1 MKREAS
7 HTPARPDAAKMPP
20 GERPNVSFPLA
31 AQPGI
36 LAEAEVSIPER
47 FRQRTE
53 ADPQKTAIVGSRW
66 QPTYA
71 ELDALTNQLAHA
83 VISAGGASG
92 GRVALLLR
100 HDAPLIAAALATL
113 KAGRVVVVL
122 NPTDP
127 AARLKQILD
136 DAAPDSLLTDTANEG
151 LAREIAGKNQT
162 IVRFGEQDTFPAGP
176 PSVKIAPNALAW
188 LIYTSGSTGRPKGV
202 VQSHRNIVHNVLRF
216 SQGMNLTPDD
226 RFVLLSSPGGGQGV
240 STIWCAL
247 LNSAT
252 LLPFPIA
259 EKGAHALKNW
269 LKENRITIYISSPS
283 VFGNLAKCLEDA
295 DSFPDIRLVRFGA
308 DTATANHLA
317 AFKRHFSA
325 RCVLLN
331 CLSSSETGNIAQQPF
346 KLADDIAENRLPV
359 GAEATGM
366 KVLLMD
372 ETGGEVSPG
381 ETGEIFVQSHYLSP
395 GYWRNGL
402 LTAERFFA
410 VDEAGGLR
418 VYRSGD
424 LGRRLPDGSL
434 IFVGRKD
441 ARVKIH
447 GYGVELSEIRDA
459 LEKLPPVASAFV
471 TVRTLPDGDN
481 QLLAYLLLR
490 PGADFSSEHLRRGL
504 GQTLPAYMMP
514 AHFIVL
520 EKFPLTAHG
529 KIDRNAL
536 PPPVEMRKL
545 LPRNERP
552 RDLVESRLTKIWES
566 VLGVAPVAR
575 QDNFFDLG
583 GTSLQSVEILR
594 RIEQAFGASLPPS
607 ILIEHGTV
615 EKLAAMI
622 AGNVVIQSASP
633 LIALRRQEGGR
644 PFFLVHS
651 GQGDVTS
658 YGPLGRRLV
667 GRPVYGLQSIGLN
680 GEAWPC
686 MSIPAMAARYLQEV
700 AKQDP
705 TGPYLLGGTC
715 MGGLVAFEMAQT
727 LVRQG
732 KKVAL
737 LALMDTA
744 VPYKPWEE
752 DKLKERLFAPFRN
765 PVRDSFRIL
774 RWRALRAAGLGR
786 EPRRLPAY
794 RRFVANMNSRANR
807 HYSLGFY
814 PGSITLFMTVDSVF
828 PGEDRRLTLRR
839 YAEETKVITLPG
851 NRAGLFGPPVVD
863 ELAQQLQI
871 CLESAVKTETGCRI

>member
-1 MKREAS
+1 MTSGACRKIAFS
-7 HTPARPDAAKMPP
+7 PVAP
-20 GERPNVSFPLA
+20 
-31 AQPGI
+31 PGI
-36 LAEAEVSIPER
+36 LAEAEVSIPAR
-47 FRQRTE
+47 FRQRAE
-53 ADPQKTAIVGSRW
+53 ADPQRTAIVGSHW

-83 VISAGGASG
+83 VISSGGASG
-92 GRVALLLR
+92 GRVALLTR

-122 NPTDP
+122 NPADP

-136 DAAPDSLLTDTANEG
+136 DAAPDCLLTDTANEE
-151 LAREIAGKNQT
+151 LARQIAEKNQA
-162 IVRFGEQDTFPAGP
+162 IIRFGEQGTYSTQAPF
-176 PSVKIAPNALAW
+176 VEIAPHALAW

-202 VQSHRNIVHNVLRF
+202 MQSHRNIVHNVLRF

-247 LNSAT
+247 LNSAA

-259 EKGAHALKNW
+259 EKGANALKKW
-269 LKENRITIYISSPS
+269 LKENRTTIYISSPS

-295 DSFPDIRLVRFGA
+295 DSFPAIRLVRFGA

-317 AFKRHFSA
+317 VFKKHFSR
-325 RCVLLN
+325 RCILLN

-346 KLADDIAENRLPV
+346 TLADDVAENRLPV
-359 GAEATGM
+359 GPEVTGM
-366 KVLLMD
+366 KVRFMD
-372 ETGGEVSPG
+372 ERGGEVRPG

-395 GYWRNGL
+395 GYWRNEL
-402 LTAERFFA
+402 LTAERFCA
-410 VDEAGGLR
+410 ADEAGGLR

-447 GYGVELSEIRDA
+447 GYRVELSEIRDA

-471 TVRTLPDGDN
+471 TARTLSDGDN

-490 PGADFSSEHLRRGL
+490 PGAGFSPDQLRRGL
-504 GQTLPAYMMP
+504 RQTLPAHMTP

-536 PPPVEMRKL
+536 PPPVEMRKK
-545 LPRNERP
+545 LPRRERP
-552 RDLVESRLTKIWES
+552 RDLVESRLAKIWES
-566 VLGVAPVAR
+566 VLGVAPIAR
-575 QDNFFDLG
+575 QDDFFYLG
-583 GTSLQSVEILR
+583 GTSLQSVEILLH
-594 RIEQAFGASLPPS
+594 IEQAFGASLPPS

-615 EKLAAMI
+615 EKLAAVI
-622 AGNVVIQSASP
+622 AGNVVIRSLSP
-633 LIALRRQEGGR
+633 LIALRQEGAGR
-644 PFFLVHS
+644 PFFLIHS

-658 YGPLGRRLV
+658 YGPLARRLS

-686 MSIPAMAARYLQEV
+686 LSIPAMAARYLQEITTE
-700 AKQDP
+700 DP

-715 MGGLVAFEMAQT
+715 MGGLVAFEMAQM

-737 LALMDTA
+737 LALLD
-744 VPYKPWEE
+744 VPVPCKPWEE
-752 DKLKERLFAPFRN
+752 DSMKERLFAPFRN

-774 RWRALRAAGLGR
+774 RWRALRAAGLGQ
-786 EPRRLPAY
+786 EARRLPAY

-807 HYSLGFY
+807 RYSLGFY
-814 PGSITLFMTVDSVF
+814 PGPITLFMTVDTVF
-828 PGEDRRLTLRR
+828 PGEDRRLIVRR
-839 YAEETKVITLPG
+839 YAEESKIISLPG
-851 NRAGLFGPPVVD
+851 NRAGLFVPPVVD

-871 CLESAVKTETGCRI
+871 CLESAVKTGGGR